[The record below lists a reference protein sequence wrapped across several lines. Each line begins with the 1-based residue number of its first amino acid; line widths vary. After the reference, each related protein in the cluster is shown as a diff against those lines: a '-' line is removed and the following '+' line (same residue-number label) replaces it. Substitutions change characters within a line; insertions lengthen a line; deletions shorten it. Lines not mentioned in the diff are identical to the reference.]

1 MDRQSHTSGRRRPSD
16 NMRNEDPPSGSLQ
29 ELDPSPV
36 DWTPDLEQGGYF
48 PNTSATSDKIPPSA
62 GSYESNSN
70 HNHNPFRHLGL
81 SGKGWEYWLS
91 TLQRTSTYPPTLFLT
106 LHLTNTSLIP
116 LLTNSVPASEPYL
129 LLTRPFYQSLVFEPL
144 LLTVPLLTHLASG
157 IALRILHARRRARL
171 YGAETRAQRHEIR
184 ASRNW
189 KRPSVQSQL
198 GYLLLPLL
206 ASHVLV
212 NRVVPVYVDGG
223 SSGVGLG
230 FVAHG
235 IARAPRVMGLWYGAL
250 VGVGVWH
257 VVGGWARWMGYGR
270 EVMETGTGIGAGK
283 SKGANGGFLG
293 SLEWRRR
300 MRSGKARWIVIGISA
315 AGVVLWLA
323 GGLGVVGLGGEGM
336 GWEAKGWDKI
346 YREVPLLGW
355 VLGLK

>member
-1 MDRQSHTSGRRRPSD
+1 MDQRPSD
-16 NMRNEDPPSGSLQ
+16 NVRNEDMSRGSLQ

-48 PNTSATSDKIPPSA
+48 PNTSDPSGKILRNCNS
-62 GSYESNSN
+62 ESESK
-70 HNHNPFRHLGL
+70 HNHHPFRHLGL

-129 LLTRPFYQSLVFEPL
+129 LLTRPFYQSLAFEPL
-144 LLTVPLLTHLASG
+144 LLTVPVLTHLASG
-157 IALRILHARRRARL
+157 VALRILRARRRARL

-189 KRPSVQSQL
+189 KRPSVQARL

-235 IARAPRVMGLWYGAL
+235 IARAPRVVGLWYAAL

-257 VVGGWARWMGYGR
+257 VVGGWAWWMGYGR
-270 EVMETGTGIGAGK
+270 QLTETGIGAGK
-283 SKGANGGFLG
+283 SKGPNGGVLG

-300 MRSGKARWIVIGISA
+300 SRKVRWTVIGISA
-315 AGVVLWLA
+315 AGVGLWLA
-323 GGLGVVGLGGEGM
+323 GGLGVVGRGGEGM
-336 GWEAKGWDKI
+336 GWEARGWDKI
-346 YREVPLLGW
+346 YREVPLLGR
-355 VLGLK
+355 VLGMK